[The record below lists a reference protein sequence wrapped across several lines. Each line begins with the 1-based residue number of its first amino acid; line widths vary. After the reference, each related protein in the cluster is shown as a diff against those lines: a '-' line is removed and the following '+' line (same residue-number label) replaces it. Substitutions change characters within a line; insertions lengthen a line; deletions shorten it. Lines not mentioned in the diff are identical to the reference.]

1 MQQIYFFLSIF
12 FSITFFLIPCIGN
25 VTDPRHW
32 TKAFSL
38 GFFFLGIFA
47 IYKIMSAR
55 SLTISEAVTV
65 GFRKEMAFLFCLFST
80 LSFLYIYTLFQHLHS
95 FFLVDYDFLAIG
107 EILNNSIKG
116 KFFITHHYGSNS
128 SGNYLS
134 HHFAPSILL
143 LSPFILLSKFRL
155 GYAYGLLFYT
165 IVSMSLISIL
175 LLRRNVKGTS
185 FYLSM
190 ILIAIN
196 LPLHRLF
203 FSYHFELLTVFFFIL
218 FFVGKEFNKTYL
230 SILSILLL
238 LLLKE
243 DMAIYVF
250 CLGLFFAFQKNWR
263 YAISLTI
270 VSLLYFFFVPSFFQS
285 SLDSSTHVDWL
296 KDWSRWGT
304 SYSEIVFNLFLNPLK
319 VLDSIFSKWK
329 VLREFLFAFS
339 PLILLTP
346 SLILVSLPIFL
357 LHFISDRIWY
367 NTLYNYYSYT
377 VVPFLLLS
385 FIFSIVR
392 LTQSKFKDYTPAILL
407 VCISLSLYSS
417 SGDKFF
423 PYARINTD
431 RERVSDVQWV
441 IENIPRGKTV
451 ATQFDLGAF
460 IPRANPLY
468 PLHEKNLDKDFLFID
483 SNRGISPYVD
493 KERIEKMIE
502 TVTSN
507 QSYSL
512 LLERNG
518 IKLYRRMK

>member
-1 MQQIYFFLSIF
+1 
-12 FSITFFLIPCIGN
+12 
-25 VTDPRHW
+25 
-32 TKAFSL
+32 
-38 GFFFLGIFA
+38 
-47 IYKIMSAR
+47 
-55 SLTISEAVTV
+55 
-65 GFRKEMAFLFCLFST
+65 
-80 LSFLYIYTLFQHLHS
+80 
-95 FFLVDYDFLAIG
+95 
-107 EILNNSIKG
+107 
-116 KFFITHHYGSNS
+116 
-128 SGNYLS
+128 
-134 HHFAPSILL
+134 
-143 LSPFILLSKFRL
+143 
-155 GYAYGLLFYT
+155 
-165 IVSMSLISIL
+165 
-175 LLRRNVKGTS
+175 
-185 FYLSM
+185 
-190 ILIAIN
+190 
-196 LPLHRLF
+196 
-203 FSYHFELLTVFFFIL
+203 
-218 FFVGKEFNKTYL
+218 
-230 SILSILLL
+230 
-238 LLLKE
+238 
-243 DMAIYVF
+243 
-250 CLGLFFAFQKNWR
+250 
-263 YAISLTI
+263 ISLTT

-296 KDWSRWGT
+296 QDWSRWGK
-304 SYSEIVFNLFLNPLK
+304 SYSEIALNLLTNPLQ
-319 VLDSIFSKWK
+319 VSNSFFSKWR
-329 VLREFLFAFS
+329 VLREFLFSFS

-346 SLILVSLPIFL
+346 SLILTSLPIFT

-377 VVPFLLLS
+377 VVSFFILS
-385 FIFSIVR
+385 FLFSIDR
-392 LTQSKFKDYTPAILL
+392 LTQSKYEKYSPAILL
-407 VCISLSLYSS
+407 LCISLSLYSS

>member
-38 GFFFLGIFA
+38 GFFLLGIFA

-55 SLTISEAVTV
+55 SLTISEAVIA

-80 LSFLYIYTLFQHLHS
+80 LCFLYIYTLFQHLHS

-175 LLRRNVKGTS
+175 LLRRNVKGSS

-203 FSYHFELLTVFFFIL
+203 FSYHFELLTVFFFLL
-218 FFVGKEFNKTYL
+218 FFVGIEFNKTYI
-230 SILSILLL
+230 SILSILFL

-250 CLGLFFAFQKNWR
+250 CLGMFFAFQRNWR
-263 YAISLTI
+263 YAIFLTTI
-270 VSLLYFFFVPSFFQS
+270 SLLYFFFVPSFFQR

-296 KDWSRWGT
+296 QDWSKWGK
-304 SYSEIVFNLFLNPLK
+304 SYSEIVFNVLANPLK
-319 VLDSIFSKWK
+319 VLDSIFLKWK
-329 VLREFLFAFS
+329 VLKEFLFAFS

-346 SLILVSLPIFL
+346 SLILVSLPIFI

-367 NTLYNYYSYT
+367 NSLYNYYSYT
-377 VVPFLLLS
+377 IVSFFILS
-385 FIFSIVR
+385 FLFSIVK
-392 LTQSKFKDYTPAILL
+392 LTQSKIKDYTSAILL
-407 VCISLSLYSS
+407 VSISLSLYSS

-431 RERVSDVQWV
+431 IERVSDVQRI
-441 IENIPRGKTV
+441 IESIPRGKTV

-468 PLHEKNLDKDFLFID
+468 PLHEKNLDKDYLFID
-483 SNRGISPYVD
+483 SSKGISPYVD
-493 KERIEKMIE
+493 KQRIEKMIE

-507 QSYSL
+507 QSYAL
-512 LLERNG
+512 LLEKNG
-518 IKLYRRMK
+518 IKLYRRIK